1 MMARIVR
8 SILLDHPALSGTV
21 QISSEPI
28 SKYDLLGLLRE
39 AYGIAV
45 DIVPDETVQMDRSLD
60 SSRFRAMTGFVP
72 PSWPDMIGEMASDAT
87 PYEQW
92 RAYSRVRRGKRR
104 ENATGCLPAR
114 RF

>member
-1 MMARIVR
+1 MRKGVVPPRAASFRAMQRGNRVV
-8 SILLDHPALSGTV
+8 PTF
-21 QISSEPI
+21 
-28 SKYDLLGLLRE
+28 
-39 AYGIAV
+39 GIAL

-92 RAYSRVRRGKRR
+92 RGSR
-104 ENATGCLPAR
+104 EATR
-114 RF
+114 